1 MEDRIYHR
9 PVNLTLHGSKLKD
22 GARSLQVGTDTN
34 PPMYAEKITEPW
46 LRSQSEPNVCR
57 PLCCRNR
64 SVQ

>member
-46 LRSQSEPNVCR
+46 LRSQSKPNVCR
-57 PLCCRNR
+57 PLCCRSR